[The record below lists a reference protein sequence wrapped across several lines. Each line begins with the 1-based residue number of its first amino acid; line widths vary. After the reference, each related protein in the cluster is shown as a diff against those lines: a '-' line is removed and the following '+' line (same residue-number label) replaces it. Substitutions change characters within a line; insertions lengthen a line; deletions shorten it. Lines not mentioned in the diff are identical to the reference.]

1 MILFLRC
8 EQSLLFV
15 SINSLFTVKY
25 LIKVWTLFSTDNRTV
40 VSFHTTSQQF
50 TSIKSDELTRQ
61 GCMTP
66 VLREFHTAQDLRS
79 FNYVEPDTELVRQLK
94 EMYFLLYVFTWGYS
108 LLVETATFQ

>member
-79 FNYVEPDTELVRQLK
+79 FFQMGEITVVCLVI
-94 EMYFLLYVFTWGYS
+94 EVIWHWGNNR
-108 LLVETATFQ
+108 